1 MGRKVHPKA
10 FRMGQMFT
18 WSSRWYADKKRYKN
32 LVIQDVKLRS
42 ALMEKL
48 SNAGAA
54 EIVIE
59 RSISTVKVVVYVA
72 RPGVAIGRGG
82 QNLEITKKYIM
93 GFFKDTA
100 KDVKVEIQVEPV
112 PTPSLNAYL
121 VGKNIAEQIERRIP
135 HRRAV
140 YRAIEQ
146 VMGAGAKGVQIM
158 LSGRIRGAEI
168 ARVEKYKEGS
178 IPLSTIRE
186 EVDFAVVP
194 ALTKSGYV
202 GIKVWICKKTVN

>member
-10 FRMGQMFT
+10 FRMGEKFT
-18 WSSRWYADKKRYKN
+18 WTSRWFADKRKYKDF
-32 LVIQDVKLRS
+32 LIQDVKLRS

-48 SNAGAA
+48 ANAGIA
-54 EIVIE
+54 EVVIE
-59 RSISTVKVVVYVA
+59 RSISTVKVVIYVA

-82 QNLEITKKYIM
+82 QNLEVIKKYIM
-93 GFFKDTA
+93 SFFEA
-100 KDVKVEIQVEPV
+100 GAQSARIEIQVEPV
-112 PTPSLNAYL
+112 SAPSLNAHL

-178 IPLSTIRE
+178 IPMSTIRE
-186 EVDFAVVP
+186 EIDFAVVP

-202 GIKVWICKKTVN
+202 GIKVWICRKS

>member
-18 WSSRWYADKKRYKN
+18 WQSRWFSDKKRYKD
-32 LVIQDVKLRS
+32 LLIMDVRLRR
-42 ALMEKL
+42 ALMDKL
-48 SNAGAA
+48 SSAGIA
-54 EIVIE
+54 EVIIE
-59 RSISTVKVVVYVA
+59 RSISTIKIIIYVA

-82 QNLEITKKYIM
+82 QNLEVIKKFIM
-93 GFFKDTA
+93 GFFENDT
-100 KDVKVEIQVEPV
+100 KETKVEIQVEPV
-112 PTPSLNAYL
+112 STPSLNAHL
-121 VGKNIAEQIERRIP
+121 VGTNIAEQIERRIP

-178 IPLSTIRE
+178 IPMSTIRE
-186 EVDFAVVP
+186 DVDFAVVP

-202 GIKVWICKKTVN
+202 GIKVWICRKS

>member
-10 FRMGQMFT
+10 FRMGEKFT
-18 WSSRWYADKKRYKN
+18 WSSRWFADKRKYKDF
-32 LVIQDVKLRS
+32 LIQDVKLRS

-48 SNAGAA
+48 ANAGIA
-54 EIVIE
+54 EVVIE
-59 RSISTVKVVVYVA
+59 RSISTVNVVIYVA

-82 QNLEITKKYIM
+82 QNLEIIKKYIM
-93 GFFKDTA
+93 SFFEEGAASA
-100 KDVKVEIQVEPV
+100 KIEIQVEPV
-112 PTPSLNAYL
+112 SAPSLNAHL

-178 IPLSTIRE
+178 VPMSTIRE
-186 EVDFAVVP
+186 EIDFAVVP

-202 GIKVWICKKTVN
+202 GIKVWICRKS